1 MVHFHWKIARIL
13 EAITQQHWTT
23 ITYKIPCGYEHRQ
36 TVGQRERE
44 ISHIPR
50 AFFSTKPGGWTPK
63 TRCCKV
69 SYKVVLFCIFFTVLG
84 RTDFSKHDNSGC
96 RRITHIKS
104 PSWILMQLEGK
115 AHAFILL
122 LQQCNRAYRANG
134 GLLATWVRFLM
145 NFGQILSKVF

>member
-1 MVHFHWKIARIL
+1 MNIARQWVNENNKFLTYL
-13 EAITQQHWTT
+13 EPFSAQNQ
-23 ITYKIPCGYEHRQ
+23 GDGRQ
-36 TVGQRERE
+36 KPAVVKC
-44 ISHIPR
+44 H
-50 AFFSTKPGGWTPK
+50 TK
-63 TRCCKV
+63 
-69 SYKVVLFCIFFTVLG
+69 LFCFAFFTVPG

-104 PSWILMQLEGK
+104 PSWILMQLDGK